1 MNGKK
6 ELTIKTVKFEYIDY
20 PEFITKGF
28 HSRFIF
34 PVAKEICKGV
44 GLDIGCNNPEW
55 TFPGAYGID
64 VDYPKEG
71 INAMN
76 IPESQYGWDYI
87 FSSHCLEHIPDYM
100 AALRHWTEHLKQ
112 GGVLF
117 LYLPH
122 ADCAYWKPWKMPTRK
137 HLHQF
142 DAVQVREMLYSLGYK
157 NVFASGRD
165 AAYSF
170 CVYGEKS

>member
-1 MNGKK
+1 M
-6 ELTIKTVKFEYIDY
+6 IKTIEY
-20 PEFITKGF
+20 KGSPYLSF
-28 HSRFIF
+28 QTQGKASQFAIPF
-34 PVAKEICKGV
+34 AKHICEGV
-44 GLDIGCNNPEW
+44 GVDVGCNRLEW
-55 TFPGAYGID
+55 AFPGAYP
-64 VDYPKEG
+64 VDPA
-71 INAMN
+71 INEYNALN
-76 IPESQYGWDYI
+76 FPYEDLDYI

-100 AALRHWTEHLKQ
+100 AALRHWTKHLKQ
-112 GGVLF
+112 GGILF

-142 DAVQVREMLYSLGYK
+142 DASQVREMLGSLGYK